1 MTVKEKSIKE
11 HVKEKYGALAAQHAS
26 APIEL
31 YDRRPQASCCDSSN
45 CCDTATSGVVE
56 ALYDP
61 SNLAGLPDSVTG
73 ASLGCGNP
81 TAIASFKPGETVLDL
96 GSGGGIDCFLA
107 AQAVGPDGRVIGV
120 DMTDNML
127 ALAEQNKAKLGVTNV
142 EFRRGDIENL
152 PVENNTIDVIIS
164 NCVINLAP
172 DKDAVFGEAFRVLKP
187 GGRLTVSDIV
197 TDGDMP
203 EDLKRSITAW
213 VGCIAGALDQGEY
226 LDKLRRA
233 GFVSVAV
240 LSRTGYG
247 VEALDLLDEDTRA
260 DLCAEIDVSTLP
272 REAHIYSANIVA
284 YKPN

>member
-1 MTVKEKSIKE
+1 MVET
-11 HVKEKYGALAAQHAS
+11 
-26 APIEL
+26 L
-31 YDRRPQASCCDSSN
+31 YDQ
-45 CCDTATSGVVE
+45 
-56 ALYDP
+56 

-127 ALAEQNKAKLGVTNV
+127 ALAEQNKAKLEVTNV

-164 NCVINLAP
+164 NCVINLVP
-172 DKDAVFGEAFRVLKP
+172 NKDAVFGEAFRVLKP

-197 TDGDMP
+197 TDGD
-203 EDLKRSITAW
+203 TAW

-233 GFVSVAV
+233 GFVNVAV